1 MQLAGAMAL
10 LPLAAGFTQ
19 IFSDTRQLGQATLIA
34 IAAVVVGFIVRR
46 VWPKSLSPVLF
57 GTLAGL
63 GVVAG
68 LAALGVPQ
76 AGIVLWFAIA
86 VAVVLLALAFFFN

>member
-1 MQLAGAMAL
+1 MHLAGAITL
-10 LPLAAGFTQ
+10 LQLAAGFTG

-34 IAAVVVGFIVRR
+34 VGAIIVGFIVRR
-46 VWPKSLSPVLF
+46 VWPKSMNPVLF

-76 AGIVLWFAIA
+76 AGIVLWLAIA
-86 VAVVLLALAFFFN
+86 AAVVLLALAFFFN